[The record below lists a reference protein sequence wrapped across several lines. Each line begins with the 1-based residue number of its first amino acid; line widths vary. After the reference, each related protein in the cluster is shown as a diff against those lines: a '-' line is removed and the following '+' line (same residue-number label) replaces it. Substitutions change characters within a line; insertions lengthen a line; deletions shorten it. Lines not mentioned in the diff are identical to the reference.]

1 MQIYF
6 SLKLLLYTY
15 YISGATWA
23 WDEETFGPMTLR
35 FRNPLSK
42 IKCKE
47 SWNWDCFKTSDLPND
62 TNGLQ
67 SLVETQAQASLKTFN
82 QMRNLIPCHFTTWY
96 SYWLAVNLPIYPP
109 IVGKIEILHA
119 KYFCLNQINIFHFNC
134 FKFIWVQVMQL
145 SGSFDH
151 INHLWSHFSLSP
163 PSNWTETPTIW
174 LGILELTGSRS
185 VIGQLSLILIYYC
198 LVMIVN

>member
-1 MQIYF
+1 MTQMGCNHW
-6 SLKLLLYTY
+6 LKLKLKHLWKHS
-15 YISGATWA
+15 IRWETWYP
-23 WDEETFGPMTLR
+23 G
-35 FRNPLSK
+35 
-42 IKCKE
+42 
-47 SWNWDCFKTSDLPND
+47 
-62 TNGLQ
+62 
-67 SLVETQAQASLKTFN
+67 TQQ
-82 QMRNLIPCHFTTWY
+82 TWY

-198 LVMIVN
+198 LVMIVY